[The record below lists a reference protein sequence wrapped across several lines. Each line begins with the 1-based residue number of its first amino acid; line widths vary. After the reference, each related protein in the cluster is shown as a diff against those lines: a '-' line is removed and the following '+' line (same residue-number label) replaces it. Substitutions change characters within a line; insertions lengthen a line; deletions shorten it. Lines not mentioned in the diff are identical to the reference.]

1 MSLGVLILFKRYT
14 TPGGNIPGLFINMTE
29 QTHLLI
35 AGKTGSGKSVVIN
48 GIIYSLLSRFFPGEC
63 NLILV
68 DPKRVEL
75 SQYRKTPHCIYYAT
89 EPGQPVIALD
99 IALHDIETRF
109 QIMQRKGE
117 KRYQAGETY
126 IIIDELADLMT
137 TNKNAVVP
145 RLQRIAQI
153 GRAAGYH
160 IIAGTQC
167 PLTEVIPTKIKVNFD
182 SILGLKTVTKQ
193 HSRNILDMPGCELL
207 PKYGQGYY
215 RTPDGTQKVIIPM
228 IPENEL
234 KRVTDHWK
242 Q

>member
-1 MSLGVLILFKRYT
+1 MFKKRYT
-14 TPGGNIPGLFINMTE
+14 TPGGNIPGLYVDMAK

-48 GIIYSLLSRFFPGEC
+48 GIIYGLLSRFFPGEC
-63 NLILV
+63 NLILM

-75 SQYRKTPHCIYYAT
+75 SQYSHLPHCMYYAT
-89 EPGQPVIALD
+89 EQRQNAVALD
-99 IALHDIETRF
+99 MALSDIELRF
-109 QIMQRKGE
+109 SIMQRNGE
-117 KRYQAGETY
+117 KRYKAGETY
-126 IIIDELADLMT
+126 IVIDELADLMT
-137 TNKNAVVP
+137 TDKNTIVP

-182 SILGLKTVTKQ
+182 SIMGLKTVTRQ

-207 PKYGQGYY
+207 PRYGQGFY
-215 RTPDGTQKVIIPM
+215 RTPDGTQKVLIPM
-228 IPENEL
+228 IPETEL
-234 KRVTDHWK
+234 NRIVKHWEH
-242 Q
+242 